1 MLIALFLIGLLGC
14 IVWGH
19 HMFAVGFDIDSR
31 AYFTSSTS
39 IIGVPTGIKL
49 LNWLL
54 TLWSN
59 LYYLITPLFFILGFL
74 LSFSFGGFTG
84 LILANSIIDLILHD
98 SYFVVGHFHYV
109 LSLGAVYA
117 IFSSFYTYSLFLLNF
132 SYNIHQSHTNSNTHF
147 PLFSINPRAFNDF
160 IGRLAYISFF
170 ISSNLLFFPMHSL
183 GIFGF
188 PRRIFDYSINF
199 YRFHWLSSLSLIG
212 IGFSLLL
219 FLLSFFC

>member
-1 MLIALFLIGLLGC
+1 
-14 IVWGH
+14 
-19 HMFAVGFDIDSR
+19 MFVVGFDIDSR

-39 IIGVPTGIKL
+39 IIAIPTGIKL

-59 LYYLITPLFFILGFL
+59 LMYLITPIFFILGFL

-84 LILANSIIDLILHD
+84 LILANSIIDLLLHD

-109 LSLGAVYA
+109 LSLGAVYC
-117 IFSSFYTYSLFLLNF
+117 IFASFYTYSLFLLNF
-132 SYNIHQSHTNSNTHF
+132 PYISSSA
-147 PLFSINPRAFNDF
+147 PLLSLSSFGFNDF
-160 IGRLAYISFF
+160 IGRLAFISFF

-188 PRRIFDYSINF
+188 PRRVFDYPILF
-199 YRFHWLSSLSLIG
+199 YRFNWLSSLSLVG
-212 IGFSLLL
+212 VGLSLLL
-219 FLLSFFC
+219 FLLSFFA

>member
-1 MLIALFLIGLLGC
+1 
-14 IVWGH
+14 
-19 HMFAVGFDIDSR
+19 MFVVGFDIDSR

-39 IIGVPTGIKL
+39 IIAIPTGIKL

-59 LYYLITPLFFILGFL
+59 LFYLITPIFFILGFL

-109 LSLGAVYA
+109 LSLGAVYC
-117 IFSSFYTYSLFLLNF
+117 IFASFYTYSLFLL
-132 SYNIHQSHTNSNTHF
+132 SPSLSLPSSSNISQLAVIH
-147 PLFSINPRAFNDF
+147 PFSISSTGFNDF

-170 ISSNLLFFPMHSL
+170 ISSNLLFFPMHTI
-183 GIFGF
+183 GILGF
-188 PRRIFDYSINF
+188 PRRVFDYLIIF
-199 YRFHWLSSLSLIG
+199 YRFNWLSSLSLIG
-212 IGFSLLL
+212 IGLSLLL
-219 FLLSFFC
+219 FLLSFFL

>member
-1 MLIALFLIGLLGC
+1 
-14 IVWGH
+14 
-19 HMFAVGFDIDSR
+19 
-31 AYFTSSTS
+31 
-39 IIGVPTGIKL
+39 
-49 LNWLL
+49 
-54 TLWSN
+54 
-59 LYYLITPLFFILGFL
+59 LYYLITPLFFIIGFL

-117 IFSSFYTYSLFLLNF
+117 IFASFYTYSLFLLNF
-132 SYNIHQSHTNSNTHF
+132 SYNIHHQQPSYNNNIMPHNTSHSSSSYL
-147 PLFSINPRAFNDF
+147 LFSISSIAFNDF
-160 IGRLAYISFF
+160 IGRLAYIAFF

-199 YRFHWLSSLSLIG
+199 YRFH
-212 IGFSLLL
+212 
-219 FLLSFFC
+219 

>member
-1 MLIALFLIGLLGC
+1 
-14 IVWGH
+14 
-19 HMFAVGFDIDSR
+19 MFAVGFDIDSR

-54 TLWSN
+54 TLWAN
-59 LYYLITPLFFILGFL
+59 LYFLITPLFFILGFL

-132 SYNIHQSHTNSNTHF
+132 SYNIHHTQSKSSHNTLLNKLQNTMGNHNSISH
-147 PLFSINPRAFNDF
+147 PLFSISSIAFNDF

>member
-1 MLIALFLIGLLGC
+1 MPSLSLLIGLVQDKAHL
-14 IVWGH
+14 H
-19 HMFAVGFDIDSR
+19 HMFVVGFDIDSR

-39 IIGVPTGIKL
+39 IIAIPTGIKL

-59 LYYLITPLFFILGFL
+59 LYYLVTPMFFILGFL

-109 LSLGAVYA
+109 LSLGAVYT
-117 IFSSFYTYSLFLLNF
+117 IFAAFYTYSLFLLNF
-132 SYNIHQSHTNSNTHF
+132 NYSLHSSSLA
-147 PLFSINPRAFNDF
+147 PLFSLNSYGFNDF
-160 IGRLAYISFF
+160 TGRLAYVSFF

-188 PRRIFDYSINF
+188 PRRIFDYSVIF
-199 YRFHWLSSLSLIG
+199 YRFH
-212 IGFSLLL
+212 
-219 FLLSFFC
+219 

>member
-1 MLIALFLIGLLGC
+1 M
-14 IVWGH
+14 
-19 HMFAVGFDIDSR
+19 
-31 AYFTSSTS
+31 
-39 IIGVPTGIKL
+39 
-49 LNWLL
+49 
-54 TLWSN
+54 
-59 LYYLITPLFFILGFL
+59 ITPLFFIIGFL
-74 LSFSFGGFTG
+74 VSFSFGGFTG

-117 IFSSFYTYSLFLLNF
+117 IFGSFYTYSLFLLNF
-132 SYNIHQSHTNSNTHF
+132 NYINSPFTQNNNNQNKYI
-147 PLFSINPRAFNDF
+147 PFSISPIAFNDF

-199 YRFHWLSSLSLIG
+199 YRFH
-212 IGFSLLL
+212 
-219 FLLSFFC
+219 